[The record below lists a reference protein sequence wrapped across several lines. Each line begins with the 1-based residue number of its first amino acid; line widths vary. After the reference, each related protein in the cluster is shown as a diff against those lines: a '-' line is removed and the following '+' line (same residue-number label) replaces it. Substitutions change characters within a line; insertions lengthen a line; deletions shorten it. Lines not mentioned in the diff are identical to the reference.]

1 MLPKYFPKERWPL
14 PKKVSIIAELQ
25 SLPPIF
31 LLSNGD
37 NINGV
42 LLNKKSKKIKNRN
55 KSRNKSRKNLK
66 LSQNRKRSRS
76 RNH

>member
-14 PKKVSIIAELQ
+14 PKQVSIIAELQ

-42 LLNKKSKKIKNRN
+42 LLNKKSKKIK
-55 KSRNKSRKNLK
+55 SRNKSRKNLK
-66 LSQNRKRSRS
+66 RSQNRKRSRS
-76 RNH
+76 RNN

>member
-42 LLNKKSKKIKNRN
+42 LLNKKSKKIKNRIKN
-55 KSRNKSRKNLK
+55 RNKSKKSLK
-66 LSQNRKRSRS
+66 RTKNRKRN